1 MKTMTKI
8 ALLLTVLAAGNS
20 AVAQKQELRAGIP
33 HLFTNI
39 TPGGGGGTIT
49 YQWFRDGQ
57 PIAGATDSV
66 YILLDYLAYG
76 TNVVFTR
83 GAVSSSCPGN
93 IVYSPPINV
102 AFGLRVDTVYW
113 ASVHIDNYQTFAT
126 RPDMNTRFYQWNRN
140 AAWAVDG
147 DVVGW
152 PTSITDPS
160 WTINPCP
167 AGWRLPTQPEYQR
180 LHNTGSTWADA
191 GTRGNAVAGRFYGP
205 NNATCSL
212 PNNMYNCV
220 FFPASG
226 YRSYSMGSLND
237 RGANG
242 YGWSSTQVS
251 SANGYYLGFGSSN
264 SDPATNGSKA
274 HGFPVRCV
282 R

>member
-1 MKTMTKI
+1 M
-8 ALLLTVLAAGNS
+8 
-20 AVAQKQELRAGIP
+20 AQTKQELRAGVP

-93 IVYSPPINV
+93 VVYSPPINV
-102 AFGLRVDTVYW
+102 AFGLKVDTVYW
-113 ASVHIDNYQTFAT
+113 ASAHIDAYQTFAT
-126 RPDMNTRFYQWNRN
+126 RPDMNTCFYQWNRN

-147 DVVGW
+147 NVVGW
-152 PTSITDPS
+152 PTSIPDPA

-167 AGWRLPTQPEYQR
+167 SGWRLPTMLEYVA
-180 LHNTGSTWADA
+180 LNNTGTTWANA
-191 GTRGNAVAGRFYGP
+191 NTRGNAVAGRFYGP
-205 NNATCSL
+205 NNASCSL

-226 YRSYSMGSLND
+226 YRNYTDGALNN
-237 RGANG
+237 RGTNG
-242 YGWSSTQVS
+242 LVWSSTQAS
-251 SANGYYLGFGSSN
+251 SANGYNLYFNSSA
-264 SDPATNGSKA
+264 SYSANGDSKA
-274 HGFPVRCV
+274 LGFPVRCV